1 MIELLLNPN
10 FPNQCLLYL
19 AARQRSF
26 LNLLY
31 CNHDSGSLMLC
42 ELHFTIRALTKVGI
56 TRRREFEVFF
66 SDVLENALELSLFC
80 CQSALIIAI
89 FNKWCVCFDSLA
101 LR

>member
-42 ELHFTIRALTKVGI
+42 ELHFTIRALTKVGF

-80 CQSALIIAI
+80 C
-89 FNKWCVCFDSLA
+89 
-101 LR
+101 